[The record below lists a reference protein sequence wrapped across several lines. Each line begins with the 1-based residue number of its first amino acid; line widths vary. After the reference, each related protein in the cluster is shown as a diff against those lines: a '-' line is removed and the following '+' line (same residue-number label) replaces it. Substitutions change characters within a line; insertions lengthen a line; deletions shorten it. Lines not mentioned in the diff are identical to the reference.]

1 MKKSKSAGIG
11 IPSSSKPGSRVTME
25 DIARAIGITK
35 SAVSLALRNHPRI
48 SPARREEIQ
57 AVATQMG
64 YQPNAAATALAHFK
78 QQSKSAPVQSAIAWI
93 NAWPNPKMLFSFREF
108 ELFWQGALK
117 AAEKFGYRL
126 EQFIVN
132 KEMSL
137 AQVERILHARGM
149 NGVIIPPHGEIRVD
163 WNTLHWERFSAVRL
177 GRTLEGLL
185 PFHSVTTDQVANG
198 SLAFQRIREKGYE
211 RIGFV
216 GGTTS
221 RRVFVAGFLQAQ
233 LDMPDSSRVPPL
245 LVPAP
250 DPPDM
255 QERLAKWIEKYKP
268 DAIFTDLLRVPP
280 MLKAAGY
287 RVPQDIG
294 LAGTSLLDIDV
305 DAGIDQHPE
314 EVGRV
319 AVLVLISLIND
330 NDRGGPAI
338 QREIL
343 VKGTWVDGS
352 SMPSRV

>member
-1 MKKSKSAGIG
+1 MKKSKKAGSG

-48 SPARREEIQ
+48 SAVRRDEIQ
-57 AVATQMG
+57 AVAKQMG

-78 QQSKSAPVQSAIAWI
+78 QQSKSAPVQAAIAWI
-93 NAWPNPKMLFSFREF
+93 NAWPNPKMLFSYREF

-117 AAEKFGYRL
+117 GAEKFGYRL

-137 AQVERILHARGM
+137 AHLERILHARGM
-149 NGVIIPPHGEIRVD
+149 NGILIPPHGEIRVD
-163 WNTLHWERFSAVRL
+163 WNALHWEHFSAVRF
-177 GRTLEGLL
+177 GRAHEGLP
-185 PFHSVTTDQVANG
+185 PFHSVTTDQAANG
-198 SLAFQRIREKGYE
+198 SLAFQRIREKGYK

-216 GGTTS
+216 GHKTS
-221 RRVFVAGFLQAQ
+221 RRVYVAGFLQAQ
-233 LDMPDSSRVPPL
+233 LDVPESSRLPPL
-245 LVPAP
+245 LLSGD
-250 DPPDM
+250 DPPDT
-255 QERLAKWIEKYKP
+255 QESLAAWIEMYKP
-268 DAIFTDLLRVPP
+268 DAIFTEIVRVPQI
-280 MLKAAGY
+280 LKEAGY
-287 RVPQDIG
+287 RIPQDIG
-294 LAGTSLLDIDV
+294 LAATSLLDIEV
-305 DAGIDQHPE
+305 DAGIDQHVE

-343 VKGTWVDGS
+343 IKGAWVDGS
-352 SMPSRV
+352 SLPSRV